1 MSSTIVDA
9 STIILNHNEVKA
21 LLNEY
26 TTTDEFENSSVGDIW
41 NQFIDEATDTMIDKI
56 ILDLATIIAPE
67 VAPALEIA
75 MTVADCIEII
85 QDALTYRE
93 INKYLSLMKSKDDR
107 LKVMTIWY
115 EWEAGSGNSHAYY
128 SEIEFDI
135 V

>member
-1 MSSTIVDA
+1 MSSTMVDA
-9 STIILNHNEVKA
+9 STVILNHDGVKE
-21 LLNEY
+21 LLKEY

-41 NQFIDEATDTMIDKI
+41 DQCKDAAADTI
-56 ILDLATIIAPE
+56 ILDLAAIIAPE
-67 VAPALEIA
+67 VAPALAIA
-75 MTVADCIEII
+75 MTVAECIEII

-128 SEIEFDI
+128 SEIEFNI

>member
-1 MSSTIVDA
+1 M
-9 STIILNHNEVKA
+9 
-21 LLNEY
+21 
-26 TTTDEFENSSVGDIW
+26 
-41 NQFIDEATDTMIDKI
+41 
-56 ILDLATIIAPE
+56 DLAAIIAPE
-67 VAPALEIA
+67 VAPALAIA
-75 MTVADCIEII
+75 MTVAECIEII

-128 SEIEFDI
+128 SEIEFNI